1 MITMRERGVSVMFV
15 KQHIGYR
22 TKMFFLSFAFLIS
35 VMSVSASAAPIV
47 LKFAGQNPPDHIAT
61 NAMREIAAEVS
72 DKTQGRVEIRVFPSN
87 QLGDYTLVYE
97 ELIRGTIELAAISF
111 PSQFDN
117 RMDLI
122 YAHGY
127 TSSYEQ
133 VAKVY
138 DPGGWF
144 FKKMDEFNTRLGVK
158 LLGLYLEGM
167 VGIGTVKPMRDPLS
181 PKGDK
186 GLLLRIPNMDVFK
199 TALEGVGI
207 RTISIPFADVYQSM
221 QTGVCDGDTGYS
233 IVAAYTALGDVVKH
247 WYNFNK
253 NTECLGIMISN
264 KAWEKLSDEDK
275 KTLQS
280 AVSRQT
286 SKSVADARK
295 NDEKHL
301 KLMKDRGIVVHT
313 FTTAELE
320 PLMKSFRESWG
331 KLNESKGKGLMDEF
345 KKEMDKVSAAVSEK

>member
-1 MITMRERGVSVMFV
+1 MV
-15 KQHIGYR
+15 KI
-22 TKMFFLSFAFLIS
+22 FFLSFTLFIG
-35 VMSVSASAAPIV
+35 VMSSSVSAAPIV

-61 NAMREIAAEVS
+61 HAMREIAREVS
-72 DKTQGRVEIRVFPSN
+72 EKTGGLVEIRVFPSN

-138 DPGGWF
+138 DPNGWF
-144 FKKMDEFNTRLGVK
+144 FKKMDEFNSRLGVK

-167 VGIGTVKPMRDPLS
+167 VGIGTVKPMKAPLS
-181 PKGDK
+181 PSGDK

-199 TALEGVGI
+199 TALEGVGV
-207 RTISIPFADVYQSM
+207 RTISIPYADVYQSM

-233 IVAAYTALGDVVKH
+233 IVAAYTALGDVIKH

-253 NTECLGIMISN
+253 NTECLGVMVSN
-264 KAWEKLSDEDK
+264 KAWQKLSDGDRK
-275 KTLQS
+275 ILQA

-286 SKSVADARK
+286 ANSVADARK
-295 NDEKHL
+295 NDEKYL
-301 KLMKDRGIVVHT
+301 KLMKDKGIVVHT
-313 FTTAELE
+313 YTTSELE
-320 PLMKSFRESWG
+320 PLMKSFRNSWV
-331 KLNESKGKGLMDEF
+331 KLNESKGKELMEEF
-345 KKEMDKVSAAVSEK
+345 KREMDKISAETAGK